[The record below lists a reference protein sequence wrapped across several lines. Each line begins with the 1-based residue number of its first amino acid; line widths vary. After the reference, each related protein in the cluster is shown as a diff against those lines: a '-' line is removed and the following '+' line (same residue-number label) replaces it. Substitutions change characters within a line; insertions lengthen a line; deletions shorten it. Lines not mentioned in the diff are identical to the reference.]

1 MRMRISSSVDDLRL
15 MLDVKINFVVQAEV
29 DVVGER

>member
-1 MRMRISSSVDDLRL
+1 MRISSSVDDLRL

-29 DVVGER
+29 SVVGER